1 MSSRITKEEIDGII
15 HQQNLLVRNLQIT
28 LGYYKVGRRLRS
40 FLGSSN
46 VNWFGFGTYASKTAG
61 QTIRHELLPGPLKSA
76 MIRAAGFD
84 NTYVYLQDVL
94 AESDT
99 HDGQNPDSLLAE
111 VLSQVSLLVSKGN
124 LMIFE
129 ELAWPF
135 VDMTNRFSRQWRPDM
150 TQLQT
155 FLDEHLR
162 PGPLA
167 EGGQEWL
174 RESFTCFYQAR
185 FTTQSK
191 KKAELIYLGN
201 LLLGYHEQSRLQ
213 PVIEQALAVPFDVFA
228 DGIIPENDER
238 LGFARR
244 KMAQRAAGFSRQMVL
259 RTVTR
264 MMMTYS
270 LPTRRLRLGKDLV
283 APTGL
288 INFPA
293 ELLQIENPR
302 CRELVLQFDSGLDTL
317 SGSAAGNWGSL
328 ADRMNFLVDFFRSY
342 QQYKPLFR
350 KPFLPSQIPVIEAGQ
365 FPGGPL

>member
-1 MSSRITKEEIDGII
+1 MSSRITKEEIDTIV

-28 LGYYKVGRRLRS
+28 LGYYKVGRKLRR

-76 MIRAAGFD
+76 MIRAAGYD

-94 AESDT
+94 AEPEA
-99 HDGQNPDSLLAE
+99 QNPDSLLAE

-135 VDMTNRFSRQWRPDM
+135 VDMTNRFSRRWRPDM
-150 TQLQT
+150 GQFQA

-185 FTTQSK
+185 FTTDSK
-191 KKAELIYLGN
+191 KKAELIYMGN
-201 LLLGYHEQSRLQ
+201 LLLGYHEQTRLQ
-213 PVIEQALAVPFDVFA
+213 PVIEQALAVPFDIFT
-228 DGIIPENDER
+228 DGIIPESDNR
-238 LGFARR
+238 LGGMRR
-244 KMAQRAAGFSRQMVL
+244 KMARRATGFSRQMVL
-259 RTVTR
+259 RAVTR

-270 LPTRRLRLGKDLV
+270 LPTRRLKLGKDLV

-288 INFPA
+288 INFPR
-293 ELLQIENPR
+293 ELMQIENPR
-302 CRELVLQFDSGLDTL
+302 CQELVLQFDSGLNTL
-317 SGSAAGNWGSL
+317 SGSAAGNWGNL
-328 ADRMNFLVDFFRSY
+328 MDRMNFLVDFFRSY
-342 QQYKPLFR
+342 QHYKPLFR

>member
-1 MSSRITKEEIDGII
+1 MSSKITKEDIDAII
-15 HQQNLLVRNLQIT
+15 NQKNLLVRNLQIT
-28 LGYYKVGRRLRS
+28 LGYYRVGHNLRR

-76 MIRAAGFD
+76 MIRAAGYD
-84 NTYVYLQDVL
+84 NTYVYLHDVL
-94 AESDT
+94 AEPDGPDT
-99 HDGQNPDSLLAE
+99 QNPDSLLAE

-135 VDMTNRFSRQWRPDM
+135 VDMTGRFAKEFRPNLSKF
-150 TQLQT
+150 QE
-155 FLDEHLR
+155 FLDKHLR
-162 PGPLA
+162 PGPLE
-167 EGGQEWL
+167 EGGQDLL

-185 FTTQSK
+185 FATNSK
-191 KKAELIYLGN
+191 KKAEFVYMGN

-213 PVIEQALAVPFDVFA
+213 PVIEKALAVPFDVFT
-228 DGIIPENDER
+228 DGVIPESDDR
-238 LGFARR
+238 LGFMRR
-244 KMAQRAAGFSRQMVL
+244 KMARHTINFSRQMVL

-270 LPTRRLRLGKDLV
+270 LPTRSLRLGKDLV

-288 INFPA
+288 INFPRD
-293 ELLQIENPR
+293 LMRIENPR
-302 CRELVLQFDSGLDTL
+302 CQELVLQFDSGLNTL

-328 ADRMNFLVDFFRSY
+328 MDRMNFLIDFFRSY
-342 QQYKPLFR
+342 QHYKPLFR

-365 FPGGPL
+365 YPGGPL